1 MFDVFVV
8 LLRFFY
14 FMLQIGD
21 SWSLHDTIQS
31 HLRVRKYL
39 SVHAGLDMANTCI
52 WVWLNLCLHLWL
64 TIHTWLNLI
73 ELVAWLLSLK
83 IRLIRGLHHLL
94 GLRVLVAWILSL
106 YRLLI
111 LGLDLLGL
119 WILVAWLLSLH
130 MLILGLHH

>member
-73 ELVAWLLSLK
+73 ELVAW
-83 IRLIRGLHHLL
+83 
-94 GLRVLVAWILSL
+94 ILSL